1 MHNMHNTREN
11 GIVIGVVTDLD
22 DPDRIGRVRVTF
34 PHLGGEPS
42 DWARIATPMAGK
54 DRGAFFRPE
63 KDDEV
68 LVAFEHGEPRR
79 PYVIGALWSK
89 VDTPPPDDADPVKNN
104 WRFLKSRSGHVI
116 KFDDTKGSEK
126 IEIVDK
132 DEKRKV
138 VIDSA
143 NKKIQVICEQGDVE
157 VQAKAGS
164 VKVEAMTVEIKSSK
178 NMTLE
183 ATGTMTTKGATV
195 NIN

>member
-1 MHNMHNTREN
+1 MHNTREN
-11 GIVIGVVTDLD
+11 GIVIGVVMDLD
-22 DPDRIGRVRVTF
+22 DPDRIGRVRVKY
-34 PHLGGEPS
+34 PHLGDEPS

-89 VDTPPPDDADPVKNN
+89 VDTPPPHDGSATDNN

-116 KFDDTKGSEK
+116 KLDDTKGSEK
-126 IEIVDK
+126 VEIIDK
-132 DEKRKV
+132 DEKRRV

-143 NKKIQVICEQGDVE
+143 NSKIQVICEQGDVE
-157 VQAKAGS
+157 VQAKSGS
-164 VKVEAMTVEIKSSK
+164 VKVEAMTVEIKSK
-178 NMTLE
+178 ANMTLE
-183 ATGTMTTKGATV
+183 ASGTMTIKGATV